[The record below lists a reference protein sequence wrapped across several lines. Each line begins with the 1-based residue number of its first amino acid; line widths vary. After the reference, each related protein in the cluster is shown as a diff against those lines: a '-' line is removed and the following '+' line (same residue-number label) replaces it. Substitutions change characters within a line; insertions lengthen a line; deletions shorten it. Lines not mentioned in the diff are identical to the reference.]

1 MKNNLISISKEL
13 MVKIKSCEG
22 FDSPLLEEEIIRALS
37 TELDEVTSEDKEER
51 IKALHNMFALGQVF
65 SKIREQSEIKSAV
78 DSNEE
83 K

>member
-13 MVKIKSCEG
+13 MVKIKSFEG
-22 FDSPLLEEEIIRALS
+22 FNTPLLEEEIIRSLS
-37 TELDEVTSEDKEER
+37 TELDAVTSEDKEER

-65 SKIREQSEIKSAV
+65 SKIREQSEMKPAV
-78 DSNEE
+78 DANKE